1 MHNDT
6 TNAERNPKRL
16 CALFAASLFLLLFH
30 LGAGQ
35 SLAAEAPSS
44 KAPAYSAKQK
54 EFMDRLDALMSQQ
67 DYLHLTQTLAGAA
80 GGKNTGEPD
89 GALITAGLDWARART
104 LDGAGLAVPAIY
116 SALLWRTA
124 DLNSDYGHLRQTS
137 AAMALYALLV
147 VLADGPKCAD
157 KTAPEHHMNTIL
169 QQYRRQFDELAKL
182 PAQQRQKIA
191 DLAIQLEARLAPKRQ
206 NDMYLCRY
214 GLQEHRDMAEKL
226 GDKAYVEV
234 PAKPGQ
240 IGRQM
245 ELQSELDYTPQF
257 KPREVWEPEQAAARA
272 KFPELVAAIC
282 KTEPGKETQ
291 TDTASGVKHTQ
302 P

>member
-1 MHNDT
+1 MRNDT
-6 TNAERNPKRL
+6 NPTVRRPKPF

-35 SLAAEAPSS
+35 SLAAEEPAA
-44 KAPAYSAKQK
+44 KAPAYTAKQR
-54 EFMDRLDALMSQQ
+54 EFMDRLDALLAQQ
-67 DYLHLTQTLAGAA
+67 DYQRLTLALAGVS
-80 GGKNTGEPD
+80 GGKDSGEPD
-89 GALITAGLDWARART
+89 GALITAGLDWGRART
-104 LDGAGLAVPAIY
+104 LEGAGISVPAIY

-124 DLNSDYGHLRQTS
+124 DLNPDYGHLRQTS

-157 KTAPEHHMNTIL
+157 KTAPEHHLTTLM
-169 QQYRRQFDELAKL
+169 QQYKRQFDELAKL
-182 PAQQRQKIA
+182 PAQQRQTIA
-191 DLAIQLEARLAPKRQ
+191 DLAIQMEAKLAPKRQ
-206 NDMYLCRY
+206 NDKYLCRY
-214 GLQEHRDMAEKL
+214 GMQEHRDMAAKL

-272 KFPELVAAIC
+272 KFPDLVAAIC
-282 KTEPGKETQ
+282 KTAPGK
-291 TDTASGVKHTQ
+291 
-302 P
+302 